1 MLIAQLKTKDIVS
14 QNNIYIISSQSGE
27 VLSILAST
35 PDEIFRDVYSLKIRS
50 NDEIVISLKE
60 TVDDVSQIRKRI
72 SEIIK
77 ELKYIPY
84 FMPAKK
90 MSVKCIETGEVFK
103 TQYEAAKAHKINQSN
118 LSKVL
123 QNKPGHRTV
132 QGKRYIYVE
141 NDIT

>member
-14 QNNIYIISSQSGE
+14 QNNIYIVSSKSGE

-60 TVDDVSQIRKRI
+60 TVNDVSQIRKRI

-77 ELKYIPY
+77 EL
-84 FMPAKK
+84 
-90 MSVKCIETGEVFK
+90 
-103 TQYEAAKAHKINQSN
+103 NSN
-118 LSKVL
+118 YRFRFRLYRFDKL
-123 QNKPGHRTV
+123 
-132 QGKRYIYVE
+132 
-141 NDIT
+141 